1 MSTDIEVNDSPYP
14 DSVKAGIPK
23 LSPTPK
29 GWEKAPLKKYLYEVR
44 RPAKL
49 ENDKLYKL
57 VTVKRS
63 RGGAEEREWL
73 TGKQIK
79 TKTQFFV
86 EEGDFLIS
94 KRQIVHGACA
104 VVPKELHGAVVSNE
118 YCILHSNGGID
129 IGFLNYLSHTLY
141 FQQTCFHS
149 SIGVHVEKMIFRQN
163 KWLDW
168 EFNIPPIEEQVQI
181 VRILD
186 AIGVLI
192 SSLEKIIKSKN
203 EEKLALMQHLLTG
216 KRRFSKFSSQV
227 WTQSQLGEIGAC
239 IRGISYKPYDIIK
252 GDSGGIKLLRAN
264 NIQRNRISLEDV
276 TRVTESLVS
285 AEKKLKD
292 GDVVICMA
300 NGSRHLVGKA
310 AYIDKAC
317 GSSTIGAFCS
327 LYRLIADKVD
337 SKFVGQFFNSP
348 IYDYAL
354 RSRFSGSSINNLK
367 PSDIEEIPINL
378 PPLAEQRRISA
389 VLSAADREM
398 DQLTQKLDAY
408 KQQKKGL
415 MQQLLTGKKRVKLDH
430 KEVA

>member
-49 ENDKLYKL
+49 KNEDKYKL

-104 VVPKELHGAVVSNE
+104 IVPKELHGAVVSNE

-168 EFNIPPIEEQVQI
+168 EFNIPPIKEQKEI
-181 VRILD
+181 VNILT
-186 AIGVLI
+186 AIDQL
-192 SSLEKIIKSKN
+192 IIKLEESIKFKN
-203 EEKLALMQHLLTG
+203 SQKSALMRQLLTG
-216 KRRFSKFSSQV
+216 KQRLHGFNGKWEKV
-227 WTQSQLGEIGAC
+227 KLGEVLEYEQPTKYLVKSKKYNASNITPVLTANKAFILGYTNETS
-239 IRGISYKPYDIIK
+239 GIFNNLPVIIF
-252 GDSGGIKLLRAN
+252 DDFTTA
-264 NIQRNRISLEDV
+264 
-276 TRVTESLVS
+276 
-285 AEKKLKD
+285 
-292 GDVVICMA
+292 
-300 NGSRHLVGKA
+300 
-310 AYIDKAC
+310 
-317 GSSTIGAFCS
+317 
-327 LYRLIADKVD
+327 
-337 SKFVGQFFNSP
+337 SKFVNFPFKVKSSAIKILRPKQAHADLLF
-348 IYDYAL
+348 IYKNMQLIDFPL
-354 RSRFSGSSINNLK
+354 
-367 PSDIEEIPINL
+367 SDHQRYWISEYQNIEIPW
-378 PPLAEQRRISA
+378 PSTEEQRSITA
-389 VLSAADREM
+389 VLSAVDREI

-415 MQQLLTGKKRVKLDH
+415 MQQLLTGKKRVGIAKS
-430 KEVA
+430 EAA

>member
-23 LSPTPK
+23 LAPTPK

-49 ENDKLYKL
+49 ENEKRYKL

-168 EFNIPPIEEQVQI
+168 EFNIPPIGEQKEI
-181 VRILD
+181 VNILTAIDKLITKLED
-186 AIGVLI
+186 AIKFKNFQKNVL
-192 SSLEKIIKSKN
+192 
-203 EEKLALMQHLLTG
+203 MRQLLTG
-216 KRRFSKFSSQV
+216 KQRLHGFNGKWGKTKLGDVLEYEQPTKYLVKSKKYNASNITPVLTANKAFILGYTNETEGIFNNLPVIIFDDFTTASKFANFPFKVKSSAIKILRPKQANADLLFIYKNM
-227 WTQSQLGEIGAC
+227 QLIDFPLSDHQRYWISEYQNIEITW
-239 IRGISYKPYDIIK
+239 P
-252 GDSGGIKLLRAN
+252 
-264 NIQRNRISLEDV
+264 SLE
-276 TRVTESLVS
+276 
-285 AEKKLKD
+285 
-292 GDVVICMA
+292 
-300 NGSRHLVGKA
+300 
-310 AYIDKAC
+310 
-317 GSSTIGAFCS
+317 
-327 LYRLIADKVD
+327 
-337 SKFVGQFFNSP
+337 
-348 IYDYAL
+348 
-354 RSRFSGSSINNLK
+354 
-367 PSDIEEIPINL
+367 
-378 PPLAEQRRISA
+378 EQQGITA
-389 VLSAADREM
+389 VLSAADREI
-398 DQLTQKLDAY
+398 DQLTQKLNAY
-408 KQQKKGL
+408 KLQKKGL
-415 MQQLLTGKKRVKLDH
+415 MQQLLTGKKRVNIAKS
-430 KEVA
+430 EAA